1 MVKAKRVLLLVTQ
14 ADWGGVQ
21 AFIVRFASFLQAQG
35 IQVLVAAGG
44 EGRLWEEAK
53 KANVPVHKLKLLTR
67 DIHPLKDIAAVY
79 ELRLLLETYK
89 PDAVHLNSTKAGV
102 IGSFACAM
110 IKPRPRTVYR
120 IGGWVFLENISTW
133 KKWLYRCI
141 EKLSA
146 GNKDVIITVH
156 PGDERIAKKYGIHP
170 REKII
175 TVPNGLEENF
185 AHQLLSREKARAEL
199 NLPQQAYIFGTV
211 ANCYP
216 AKALLSYVIAIHD
229 ILPKIDT
236 YACIIGGGPDF
247 NKLKNLVDHLSH
259 RERIILAG
267 ERADA
272 RHLYAA
278 FDAFVLPSEKE
289 GMSWALLEAMSAGLP
304 CIATDVGA
312 NKWML
317 TEQMDVQGNPLLC
330 GILIPPKDTSALHQA
345 MRTMRTDKEHTHTLG
360 EHAKYISQ
368 TNFLWSHTAAGNQEP
383 LDG

>member
-21 AFIVRFASFLQAQG
+21 AFILRFAYFLQAQG
-35 IQVLVAAGG
+35 IQVLIAAGG
-44 EGRLWEEAK
+44 EGRLWDEAK
-53 KANVPVHKLKLLTR
+53 KAGIPVHPLKLLTR
-67 DIHPLKDIAAVY
+67 NIHPLKDIAAVY
-79 ELRLLLETYK
+79 ELRLLLEKYK

-102 IGSFACAM
+102 IGSFACALT
-110 IKPRPRTVYR
+110 KPRPRTVYR
-120 IGGWVFLENISTW
+120 IGGWVFLENISSW

-141 EKLSA
+141 EKVSA

-156 PGDERIAKKYGIHP
+156 PGDEHIAKKYGIRP

-175 TVPNGLEENF
+175 TIPNGLEENF
-185 AHQLLSREKARAEL
+185 SSQLFSREKSRKL
-199 NLPQQAYIFGTV
+199 LTIPQNAYVFGTV

-216 AKALLSYVIAIHD
+216 AKALPYYVNALNEILS
-229 ILPKIDT
+229 KIDA

-247 NKLKNLVDHLSH
+247 IALKKIVANLTNHK
-259 RERIILAG
+259 RIILAG

-272 RHLYAA
+272 RQLYTA

-289 GMSWALLEAMSAGLP
+289 GMSWALLEAMSTGLP

-317 TEQMDVQGNPLLC
+317 TEQKDAQNTAIQCGLL
-330 GILIPPKDTSALHQA
+330 ISPHDANALQQA
-345 MRTMRTDKEHTHTLG
+345 MNDIYSNKEKANTLG
-360 EHAKYISQ
+360 KNAQYISQ
-368 TNFLWSHTAAGNQEP
+368 THFLWSQTATGNQKT
-383 LDG
+383 LDR